1 MIQNLQ
7 IKRREKLKLK
17 MEQSNNLSEFSL
29 IFKYALKDLSR
40 NYKKLSSIIVT
51 LFISLFIL
59 SAIFTIEDSLKKELN
74 DNAKALLGGDLE
86 IDYNRNQGNLRL
98 VDRVKEFSTI
108 SQMIE
113 FSTMVSTTNREK
125 NKSLFTRIKTVDTKY
140 PLYGTVE
147 YEPVGAFDR
156 MHNEANTVLIN
167 QSLSKNLNLKINDQ
181 VNVQDQ
187 LFTVI
192 GIVKSVP
199 DVSGFVAFGDWAL
212 AGEQTLE
219 ILKLNGIGSFL
230 NYEYKVK
237 FNENDDPKKIK
248 QRIESIFKEDQKV
261 KLRYPENSASG
272 LKRIINNFSQFLS
285 LVSISAMLIA
295 GIGIANTLLSFIN
308 QNNMSIAVRKAVGF
322 YSGNIKTLYYLQL
335 LILLFVITALAYGFS
350 FLIVPIVDQYLSD
363 GLGLNI
369 LPLFSFVN
377 FVKIFLVGLLVLV
390 IFSIP
395 TINSIDQIK
404 ASNLF
409 RNVFQ
414 NLEFYYTKKSIAF
427 SLILLSILVLIFS
440 LGSEN
445 PTYSLG
451 YFAAFFL
458 CLGVFFLL
466 SKLIIFFLKKY
477 KSTQIISLKVSI
489 KNITQSK
496 SITPITVMS
505 LGLGVT
511 LLLTLALVGTN
522 FKREIAKSIPDIAPD
537 YFFVGIQKGERDI
550 FETNIFNMDP
560 KAKIE
565 VVPMV
570 SSGIIKINGVNPN
583 TYIKSDNDSYW
594 VIGSDRRSSWVD
606 EVPKDN
612 PLTDGEWWDL
622 TKPNKLQISLDAK
635 VARDFKIN
643 LGDVFTLNI
652 YGREIEGNIVNFRE
666 VNYRDLSINFAML
679 FNPQFANNIPHEYLA
694 TAKFDNIEKFNEIS
708 MLETLPSLSM
718 IKIADYLNKV
728 TSVLNKVFIA
738 VTLISAITIVIGLIV
753 ISSAIMVQGKVKE
766 FQNLV
771 FKILGFSKKDII
783 LSSIIE
789 FIIIFKSV
797 ILIAIFFA
805 VIASKFIMENIFE
818 LIWKFDFDVLI
829 KLSFS
834 IGFVTLILI
843 MLTNLKYLNPKV
855 YPIIRN
861 Q

>member
-1 MIQNLQ
+1 M
-7 IKRREKLKLK
+7 EKL
-17 MEQSNNLSEFSL
+17 NNPSELNL
-29 IFKYALKDLSR
+29 IIKYALKDLSR
-40 NYKKLSSIIVT
+40 NYKKLSSIIIT

-74 DNAKALLGGDLE
+74 DNAKSLLGGDLE
-86 IDYNRNQGNLRL
+86 IDYNRNEGNLEL
-98 VDRVKEFSTI
+98 VNQVKKFTTI

-113 FSTMVSTTNREK
+113 FSTMVSTIDRKK

-140 PLYGTVE
+140 PLYGFVD

-156 MHNEANTVLIN
+156 MHNEPNTLLIN
-167 QSLSKNLNLKINDQ
+167 ESLSKNLNLKINEKIK
-181 VNVQDQ
+181 VQNQ
-187 LFTVI
+187 LFTII

-212 AGEQTLE
+212 AGDQTLE

-237 FNENDDPKKIK
+237 FNESDDTNKIEK
-248 QRIESIFKEDQKV
+248 RIEDIFKNDQKV
-261 KLRYPENSASG
+261 QLRYPENSASG

-335 LILLFVITALAYGFS
+335 LILLLVITTLAYGSS

-363 GLGLNI
+363 GLGLNVT
-369 LPLFSFVN
+369 PVFSFVN
-377 FVKIFLVGLLVLV
+377 YIKIFLVGLLVLI

-395 TINSIDQIK
+395 TISSIDQVK

-414 NLEFYYTKKSIAF
+414 NLEFYYSKKSTAL
-427 SLILLSILVLIFS
+427 SLILLSILVLLFS
-440 LGSEN
+440 FGSER
-445 PTYSLG
+445 PVYSLG
-451 YFAAFFL
+451 YFLAFFV
-458 CLGVFFLL
+458 CLIVFFLL
-466 SKLIIFFLKKY
+466 SKIIILFLKKL
-477 KSTQIISLKVSI
+477 KSTSNISLKVSI
-489 KNITQSK
+489 KNITQTK
-496 SITPITVMS
+496 SITPITIMS

-522 FKREIAKSIPDIAPD
+522 FQREIAKSIPDIAPD
-537 YFFVGIQKGERDI
+537 YFFVGIQKGEKEI
-550 FETNIFNMDP
+550 FEKNILNMDVN
-560 KAKIE
+560 AKIE

-583 TYIKSDNDSYW
+583 TYIQPDNDSFW
-594 VIGSDRRSSWVD
+594 VIESDRRSSWTD
-606 EVPKDN
+606 EVPEDN
-612 PLTDGEWWDL
+612 PLTEGKWWDL
-622 TKPNKLQISLDAK
+622 TKPNQLQISLDAE
-635 VARDFKIN
+635 VAKNLNIK

-652 YGREIEGNIVNFRE
+652 YGREIDGEIVNFRA
-666 VNYRDLSINFAML
+666 VDYRDLSINFAML

-694 TAKFDNIEKFNEIS
+694 TAKFETIEKFDETS
-708 MLETLPSLSM
+708 MLDVLPSLSM

-728 TSVLNKVFIA
+728 TDVLNKVFIA
-738 VTLISAITIVIGLIV
+738 VTLISAVTIIIGLIV

-766 FQNLV
+766 YQNLV
-771 FKILGFSKKDII
+771 FKILGFSKKEVV
-783 LSSIIE
+783 LSSLIE

-805 VIASKFIMENIFE
+805 VIGSKFIMENIFE
-818 LIWKFDFDVLI
+818 LVWKFDFKVLI
-829 KLSFS
+829 YLGSS
-834 IGFVTLILI
+834 IGLVTLILI
-843 MLTNLKYLNPKV
+843 LLTNLKYLNPKI
-855 YPIIRN
+855 YPLIRN

>member
-1 MIQNLQ
+1 M
-7 IKRREKLKLK
+7 EKL
-17 MEQSNNLSEFSL
+17 NNPSEFSL
-29 IFKYALKDLSR
+29 IIKYALKDLSR
-40 NYKKLSSIIVT
+40 NYKKLTSIIVT

-74 DNAKALLGGDLE
+74 DNAKSLLGGDLE
-86 IDYNRNQGNLRL
+86 IDYNRNKGNLEL
-98 VDRVKEFSTI
+98 VNQVKEFATI

-113 FSTMVSTTNREK
+113 FSTMVSTIDREK

-140 PLYGTVE
+140 PLYGSVD
-147 YEPVGAFDR
+147 YEPAGSFDR
-156 MHNEANTVLIN
+156 MHNEPNTLLIN
-167 QSLSKNLNLKINDQ
+167 ESLSKNLNLKINEKIK
-181 VNVQDQ
+181 VQNQ
-187 LFTVI
+187 LFTII

-212 AGEQTLE
+212 AGDQTLE

-237 FNENDDPKKIK
+237 FNKNDDAGKLEKKI
-248 QRIESIFKEDQKV
+248 ENIFKDDQKV

-335 LILLFVITALAYGFS
+335 FVLLLVITTFAYSSS

-363 GLGLNI
+363 GLGLNVS
-369 LPLFSFVN
+369 PVFSIIN
-377 FVKIFLVGLLVLV
+377 FIKIFLVGLLVLI

-395 TINSIDQIK
+395 TISSIDQVR

-414 NLEFYYTKKSIAF
+414 NLEFYYSKKSIAL
-427 SLILLSILVLIFS
+427 SLILLSILVLLFS
-440 LGSEN
+440 FGSER
-445 PTYSLG
+445 PIYSLG
-451 YFAAFFL
+451 YFVAFFV
-458 CLGVFFLL
+458 CLIVFFLL
-466 SKLIIFFLKKY
+466 SKIIIYFLKKF
-477 KSTQIISLKVSI
+477 KSTSNITLKVSI
-489 KNITQSK
+489 KNITQTK
-496 SITPITVMS
+496 SITPITIMS

-522 FKREIAKSIPDIAPD
+522 FQREIAKSIPEIAPD
-537 YFFVGIQKGERDI
+537 YFFVGIQKGEKEI
-550 FETNIFNMDP
+550 FEKNILDMDAS
-560 KAKIE
+560 AKIE

-583 TYIKSDNDSYW
+583 TYIQPDNDSYW

-606 EVPKDN
+606 KVPEDN
-612 PLTDGEWWDL
+612 PLTEGEWWDL
-622 TKPNKLQISLDAK
+622 TKPDQLQISLDAE
-635 VARDFKIN
+635 VAKNLNIK
-643 LGDVFTLNI
+643 LGDIFTLNI
-652 YGREIEGNIVNFRE
+652 YGREIDGEIVNFRA
-666 VNYRDLSINFAML
+666 VDYRDLNINFAML

-694 TAKFDNIEKFNEIS
+694 TAKFETIAKFDETS
-708 MLETLPSLSM
+708 MLEVLPSLSM

-728 TSVLNKVFIA
+728 TDVLNKVFIA
-738 VTLISAITIVIGLIV
+738 VTLISAVTIIIGLIV

-766 FQNLV
+766 YQNLV
-771 FKILGFSKKDII
+771 FKILGFSKKEVI
-783 LSSIIE
+783 LSSLIE
-789 FIIIFKSV
+789 FIIIFNSV
-797 ILIAIFFA
+797 ILIAIIFA
-805 VIASKFIMENIFE
+805 VTASKFIMENIFE
-818 LIWKFDFDVLI
+818 LVWAFDFKVLVY
-829 KLSFS
+829 LGFS
-834 IGFVTLILI
+834 IGSVTLLLI
-843 MLTNLKYLNPKV
+843 MLTNLKYLSPKV
-855 YPIIRN
+855 YPLIRN

>member
-1 MIQNLQ
+1 M
-7 IKRREKLKLK
+7 EKL
-17 MEQSNNLSEFSL
+17 NNPSEINL
-29 IFKYALKDLSR
+29 IFRYALKDLSR
-40 NYKKLSSIIVT
+40 NYKKISSIIAT

-86 IDYNRNQGNLRL
+86 IDYNRNEGNLKL
-98 VDRVKEFSTI
+98 VNEVKKFATI

-113 FSTMVSTTNREK
+113 FSTMVSTTNKDK

-140 PLYGTVE
+140 PLYGSVK
-147 YEPVGAFDR
+147 YEPIGAFDR
-156 MHNEANTVLIN
+156 MHKEANTILIN
-167 QSLSKNLNLKINDQ
+167 ESLSKNLNVKVNDKIK
-181 VNVQDQ
+181 VQNQ

-237 FNENDDPKKIK
+237 FNQTDDPKKIEK
-248 QRIESIFKEDQKV
+248 KIENLFKDDEKV

-295 GIGIANTLLSFIN
+295 GIGIANTLLSFLN

-322 YSGNIKTLYYLQL
+322 YSGNIKNLYYLQL
-335 LILLFVITALAYGFS
+335 LILLLIITTFAYGLS

-369 LPLFSFVN
+369 SPVFSLLN
-377 FVKIFLVGLLVLV
+377 YLKIFLVGLLTLV

-395 TINSIDQIK
+395 TISSIDQVK

-414 NLEFYYTKKSIAF
+414 NLEFYYSKKSIF
-427 SLILLSILVLIFS
+427 LSLILLSILILLFS
-440 LGSEN
+440 VGSER
-445 PTYSLG
+445 PIYSIG
-451 YFAAFFL
+451 YFGAFFV
-458 CLGVFFLL
+458 CLIVFYLL
-466 SKLIIFFLKKY
+466 SKIIIYFLKKINFT
-477 KSTQIISLKVSI
+477 SNISLKVSI

-496 SITPITVMS
+496 SITPITIMS

-522 FKREIAKSIPDIAPD
+522 FQREISKSIPDIAPD
-537 YFFVGIQKGERDI
+537 YFFVGIQNEEKDL
-550 FETNIFNMDP
+550 FEKNILSMDP
-560 KAKIE
+560 KANIE

-570 SSGIIKINGVNPN
+570 SSGIVKINGVNPN
-583 TYIKSDNDSYW
+583 TYIKPENDSYW
-594 VIGSDRRSSWVD
+594 VIGSDRRSSWTE

-612 PLTDGEWWDL
+612 PITEGEWWDL
-622 TKPNKLQISLDAK
+622 SKPDQLQISLDAK
-635 VARDFKIN
+635 VAKDLNIK

-652 YGREIEGNIVNFRE
+652 YGREIDGEIVNLRA
-666 VNYRDLSINFAML
+666 VDYRDLNINFAML
-679 FNPQFANNIPHEYLA
+679 FNPQFANKIPHEYLA
-694 TAKFDNIEKFNEIS
+694 TAKFENLEKFDEIL
-708 MLETLPSLSM
+708 MLESLPSLSM

-728 TSVLNKVFIA
+728 TDVLNKVFIA
-738 VTLISAITIVIGLIV
+738 VTLISAVTIVIGLIV
-753 ISSAIMVQGKVKE
+753 ISSTIIVQGKVKQ
-766 FQNLV
+766 FQNLI
-771 FKILGFSKKDII
+771 FKILGFSKKEI
-783 LSSIIE
+783 LFSSIIE
-789 FIIIFKSV
+789 FVINFISIILFSTI
-797 ILIAIFFA
+797 FA
-805 VIASKFIMENIFE
+805 VITSKYIIESIFQ
-818 LIWKFDFDVLI
+818 LKWSFDFILFANISISIALVTLVLI
-829 KLSFS
+829 
-834 IGFVTLILI
+834 I
-843 MLTNLKYLNPKV
+843 LTNLRYLNPKV
-855 YPIIRN
+855 YPLVRN
-861 Q
+861 E

>member
-1 MIQNLQ
+1 M
-7 IKRREKLKLK
+7 EKL
-17 MEQSNNLSEFSL
+17 NNPSELNL
-29 IFKYALKDLSR
+29 IFRYALKDLSR

-86 IDYNRNQGNLRL
+86 IDYNRNKGNLEL
-98 VDRVKEFSTI
+98 VDKVKEFATI
-108 SQMIE
+108 SQIIE
-113 FSTMVSTTNREK
+113 FSTMVSTTSIER

-140 PLYGTVE
+140 PLYGDVN
-147 YEPVGAFDR
+147 YEPAGAFER
-156 MHNEANTVLIN
+156 MHNEPNTLLIN
-167 QSLSKNLNLKINDQ
+167 ESLSKNLKLKINDKIK
-181 VNVQDQ
+181 VQNQ
-187 LFTVI
+187 LFTII

-237 FNENDDPKKIK
+237 FDPTADADKLEKKI
-248 QRIESIFKEDQKV
+248 ENIFKDDQKV

-335 LILLFVITALAYGFS
+335 LILLLVITTFAYGSS

-363 GLGLNI
+363 GLGLNVS
-369 LPLFSFVN
+369 PVFSVLN
-377 FVKIFLVGLLVLV
+377 FIKIFLVGLLVLV

-395 TINSIDQIK
+395 TISSIDQVK

-414 NLEFYYTKKSIAF
+414 NLEFYYSKKSITL
-427 SLILLSILVLIFS
+427 SLILLSILVLLFS
-440 LGSEN
+440 FGSER
-445 PTYSLG
+445 PIYSLG
-451 YFAAFFL
+451 YFVAFFV
-458 CLGVFFLL
+458 CLIVFFLL
-466 SKLIIFFLKKY
+466 SKIIIYFLKKF
-477 KSTQIISLKVSI
+477 KSTSNISLKVSI
-489 KNITQSK
+489 KNITQTK
-496 SITPITVMS
+496 SITPITIMS

-522 FKREIAKSIPDIAPD
+522 FQREIAKSIPDIAPD
-537 YFFVGIQKGERDI
+537 YFFVGIQKGEKKI
-550 FETNIFNMDP
+550 FEENILKMDAN
-560 KAKIE
+560 AKIE

-583 TYIKSDNDSYW
+583 TYIKPDNDSYW

-606 EVPKDN
+606 DILEDN
-612 PLTDGEWWDL
+612 PLTEGVWWDL
-622 TKPNKLQISLDAK
+622 TKPDKLQISLDAE
-635 VARDFKIN
+635 VAKNLNIK

-652 YGREIEGNIVNFRE
+652 YGREIDGEIVNFRA
-666 VNYRDLSINFAML
+666 VDYRDLSINFAML

-694 TAKFDNIEKFNEIS
+694 TAKFEMIDKFDETS
-708 MLETLPSLSM
+708 MLEVLPSLSM

-728 TSVLNKVFIA
+728 TDVLNKVFIA
-738 VTLISAITIVIGLIV
+738 VTLISAVTIIIGLIV

-766 FQNLV
+766 YQNLV
-771 FKILGFSKKDII
+771 FKILGFSKKEVI
-783 LSSIIE
+783 LSSLIE
-789 FIIIFKSV
+789 FVIIFKSV
-797 ILIAIFFA
+797 ILIAIIFA

-818 LIWKFDFDVLI
+818 LVWAFDFKVLI
-829 KLSFS
+829 YLSLS
-834 IGFVTLILI
+834 IGTVTLLLI

-855 YPIIRN
+855 YPLIRN

>member
-1 MIQNLQ
+1 M
-7 IKRREKLKLK
+7 EKL
-17 MEQSNNLSEFSL
+17 NNPSELNL
-29 IFKYALKDLSR
+29 IFRYALKDLSR

-86 IDYNRNQGNLRL
+86 IDYNRNKGNLEL
-98 VDRVKEFSTI
+98 VDKVKEFATI

-140 PLYGTVE
+140 PLYGDVN
-147 YEPVGAFDR
+147 YEPAGAFDR
-156 MHNEANTVLIN
+156 MHNEPNTLLIN
-167 QSLSKNLNLKINDQ
+167 ESLSKNLKLKINDKIK
-181 VNVQDQ
+181 VQNQ
-187 LFTVI
+187 LFTII

-237 FNENDDPKKIK
+237 FDPTADADKLEKKI
-248 QRIESIFKEDQKV
+248 ENIFKDDQKV

-322 YSGNIKTLYYLQL
+322 YSGNIKTLYYVQL
-335 LILLFVITALAYGFS
+335 LILLLVITTFAYGSS

-363 GLGLNI
+363 GLGLNVS
-369 LPLFSFVN
+369 PVFSVLN
-377 FVKIFLVGLLVLV
+377 FIKIFLVGLLVLV

-395 TINSIDQIK
+395 TISSIDQVK

-414 NLEFYYTKKSIAF
+414 NLEFYYSKKSITL
-427 SLILLSILVLIFS
+427 SLILLSILVLLFS
-440 LGSEN
+440 FGSER
-445 PTYSLG
+445 PIYSLG
-451 YFAAFFL
+451 YFVAFFV
-458 CLGVFFLL
+458 CLIVFFLL
-466 SKLIIFFLKKY
+466 SKIIIYFLKKF
-477 KSTQIISLKVSI
+477 KSTSNISLKVSI
-489 KNITQSK
+489 KNITQTK
-496 SITPITVMS
+496 SITPITIMS

-522 FKREIAKSIPDIAPD
+522 FQREIAKSIPDIAPD
-537 YFFVGIQKGERDI
+537 YFFVGIQKGERKI
-550 FETNIFNMDP
+550 FEENILKMDAN
-560 KAKIE
+560 AKIE

-583 TYIKSDNDSYW
+583 TYIKPDNDSYW

-606 EVPKDN
+606 DVPEDN
-612 PLTDGEWWDL
+612 PLTEGEWWDL
-622 TKPNKLQISLDAK
+622 TKPNQLQISLDAE
-635 VARDFKIN
+635 VAKNLNIK

-652 YGREIEGNIVNFRE
+652 YGREINGEIVNFRA
-666 VNYRDLSINFAML
+666 VDYRDLSINFAML

-694 TAKFDNIEKFNEIS
+694 TAKFEMIDKFDETS
-708 MLETLPSLSM
+708 MLEVLPSLSM

-728 TSVLNKVFIA
+728 TDVLNKVFIA
-738 VTLISAITIVIGLIV
+738 VTLISAVTIIIGLIV

-766 FQNLV
+766 YQNLV
-771 FKILGFSKKDII
+771 FKILGFSKKEVV
-783 LSSIIE
+783 LSSLIE
-789 FIIIFKSV
+789 FVIIFKSV

-818 LIWKFDFDVLI
+818 LVWAFDFKVLFN
-829 KLSFS
+829 LGLS
-834 IGFVTLILI
+834 IGLVTLALI
-843 MLTNLKYLNPKV
+843 MITNLKYLNPKV
-855 YPIIRN
+855 YPLIRN

>member
-1 MIQNLQ
+1 M
-7 IKRREKLKLK
+7 EKL
-17 MEQSNNLSEFSL
+17 NNPSELNL
-29 IFKYALKDLSR
+29 IIKYALKDLSR
-40 NYKKLSSIIVT
+40 NYKKLSSIIIT

-74 DNAKALLGGDLE
+74 DNAKSLLGGDLE
-86 IDYNRNQGNLRL
+86 IDYNRNEGNLEL
-98 VDRVKEFSTI
+98 VNQVKKFTTI

-113 FSTMVSTTNREK
+113 FSTMISTIDREK

-140 PLYGTVE
+140 PLYGSVV
-147 YEPVGAFDR
+147 YEPAGALDR
-156 MHNEANTVLIN
+156 MHNEPNTLLIN
-167 QSLSKNLNLKINDQ
+167 ESLSKNLKLKINEKIK
-181 VNVQDQ
+181 VQNQ
-187 LFTVI
+187 LFTII

-237 FNENDDPKKIK
+237 FDGSDDANKIEK
-248 QRIESIFKEDQKV
+248 RIEDMFKDDQKV

-322 YSGNIKTLYYLQL
+322 YSANIKTLYYLQL
-335 LILLFVITALAYGFS
+335 FILLLTITIFAYGSS
-350 FLIVPIVDQYLSD
+350 FLIVPVVDQYLSD
-363 GLGLNI
+363 GLGLNVS
-369 LPLFSFVN
+369 PVFSIIN
-377 FVKIFLVGLLVLV
+377 FIKIFLVGLLVLV

-395 TINSIDQIK
+395 TISSIDQVK

-414 NLEFYYTKKSIAF
+414 NLEFYYSKKSTAF
-427 SLILLSILVLIFS
+427 SVILLSILVLLFS
-440 LGSEN
+440 FGSER
-445 PTYSLG
+445 PIYSLG
-451 YFAAFFL
+451 YFVAFFV
-458 CLGVFFLL
+458 CLIVFFLL
-466 SKLIIFFLKKY
+466 SKIIIYFLKKF
-477 KSTQIISLKVSI
+477 KSTSNVSLKVSI
-489 KNITQSK
+489 KNITQTK
-496 SITPITVMS
+496 SITPITIMS

-522 FKREIAKSIPDIAPD
+522 FQREIAKSIPDIAPD
-537 YFFVGIQKGERDI
+537 YFFVGIQKGEKEI
-550 FETNIFNMDP
+550 FEKNILHMDAN
-560 KAKIE
+560 AKIE

-570 SSGIIKINGVNPN
+570 SSGIIKINGINPN
-583 TYIKSDNDSYW
+583 TYIQPDNDSYW

-606 EVPKDN
+606 EVPEDN
-612 PLTDGEWWDL
+612 PLTEGEWWDL
-622 TKPNKLQISLDAK
+622 TKPNQLQISLDAE
-635 VARDFKIN
+635 VAKNLDIK

-652 YGREIEGNIVNFRE
+652 YGREIDGEIVNFRA
-666 VNYRDLSINFAML
+666 VDYRDLSINFAML

-694 TAKFDNIEKFNEIS
+694 TAKFETIEKFDETS
-708 MLETLPSLSM
+708 MLDVLPSLSM

-728 TSVLNKVFIA
+728 TDVLNKVFIA
-738 VTLISAITIVIGLIV
+738 VTLISAVTIIIGLIV

-766 FQNLV
+766 YQNLV
-771 FKILGFSKKDII
+771 FKILGFSKKEVIF
-783 LSSIIE
+783 SSLIE

-805 VIASKFIMENIFE
+805 VIGSKFIMENIFE
-818 LIWKFDFDVLI
+818 LVWKFDFKVLI
-829 KLSFS
+829 YLGFS
-834 IGFVTLILI
+834 IGLVTLVLIL
-843 MLTNLKYLNPKV
+843 LTNLKYLNPKI
-855 YPIIRN
+855 YPLIRN